1 MVNMQSLIT
10 YMPVKG
16 IVKKTVETW
25 RIVKM
30 KRINIFRKIID
41 KFWEFKNQILYEIE
55 WDSKKEYTV
64 NKNN

>member
-1 MVNMQSLIT
+1 MVSMQSLIT
-10 YMPVKG
+10 YIPVKG
-16 IVKKTVETW
+16 MSKKTVETR

-55 WDSKKEYTV
+55 WDSKKEYTI

>member
-1 MVNMQSLIT
+1 
-10 YMPVKG
+10 MPVIN
-16 IVKKTVETW
+16 IVKRQKNKG
-25 RIVKM
+25 IVKM

-55 WDSKKEYTV
+55 CDSKKEYTV

>member
-1 MVNMQSLIT
+1 MQVIN
-10 YMPVKG
+10 
-16 IVKKTVETW
+16 IVKKTVKTR

>member
-1 MVNMQSLIT
+1 
-10 YMPVKG
+10 
-16 IVKKTVETW
+16 
-25 RIVKM
+25 M
-30 KRINIFRKIID
+30 KCINIFRKIID

>member
-1 MVNMQSLIT
+1 MQNLIT
-10 YMPVKG
+10 YMQVIN
-16 IVKKTVETW
+16 IVKRQKNKG
-25 RIVKM
+25 IVKM

>member
-1 MVNMQSLIT
+1 MQ
-10 YMPVKG
+10 VRG

-55 WDSKKEYTV
+55 WDSEKRM
-64 NKNN
+64 